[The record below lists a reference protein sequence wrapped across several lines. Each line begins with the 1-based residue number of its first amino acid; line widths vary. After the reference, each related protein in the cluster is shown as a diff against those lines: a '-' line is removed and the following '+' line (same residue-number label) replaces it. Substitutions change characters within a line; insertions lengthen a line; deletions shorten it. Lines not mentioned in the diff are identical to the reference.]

1 MNRFLFKPPRYHLQ
15 ACTKNSLTKSH
26 VEELEDTSIV
36 FISLRVMD
44 LCCLCLL
51 QIWCTCLCRLK
62 AHTHSKISECF
73 VWHDFKMREV
83 QVVPFPICEL
93 QSRWVAMALSGRV
106 ALPPVEEM
114 MQSVEAFYAK
124 LEASGKSKRLA
135 HNLSTTQVGSSS
147 FTKTS
152 KLLDYCIACSLSLW
166 MFSKLLYEMHLLCSF
181 WGMHWHQSYPS
192 SLSKTHGLV
201 GSFAPFWH
209 VLMFEGR
216 SSGFGTPDFGDM
228 RGEVIDFGQKILYK
242 NDLLLKLWRAPL

>member
-152 KLLDYCIACSLSLW
+152 KPLDYCIAYSLSFW
-166 MFSKLLYEMHLLCSF
+166 VFSKLLYEMHLLCSF

-192 SLSKTHGLV
+192 SLSKNSWFGRQFCSLLTCYDVRGA
-201 GSFAPFWH
+201 FKWFRNPRFRWH
-209 VLMFEGR
+209 EG
-216 SSGFGTPDFGDM
+216 GGDWLWP
-228 RGEVIDFGQKILYK
+228 K
-242 NDLLLKLWRAPL
+242 DLI